1 MPRARRLL
9 LIALIVLLAAALR
22 EWAARRLPVDFDEP
36 TYFAAAAGYA
46 DALRAG
52 DLGGLADHDTSPEHP
67 GLVKLLYA
75 AVLLGRPAPPDAIG
89 APLEPLRGAAGPALR
104 RAAIVFGV
112 AHVLLLAVVSPAAG
126 ALLAIHSYTVKYTA
140 QIYLEALPMFTA
152 TVCVLSYKAAVRGTH
167 AKTRSSPSKEGF
179 FNLANSASLRETFFW
194 TISAVALG
202 LTAAGKYVY
211 AVAGLAVA
219 ADWLWRAVAERRPG
233 RLLVLVGWGGLALL
247 VFFAANLVLWP
258 APLPRLWASLAFH
271 VGYSQSAYVA
281 QSGYPWY
288 QPFIWLLAPLP
299 ARWHPGIIITP
310 LDTLTALLGVVGAA
324 PLWRRGGRVV
334 VLWWLIGLVF
344 TLLWS
349 TKWPQYSL
357 IMTAPMCLCA
367 AEGLR
372 ALWARLVGRQNSTPG
387 RKEARTQGIG

>member
-9 LIALIVLLAAALR
+9 LIAMIVLLAAALR

-52 DLGGLADHDTSPEHP
+52 ALAGLADHDTSPEHP

-75 AVLLGRPAPPDAIG
+75 AVLLGQPAPPDDIG
-89 APLEPLRGAAGPALR
+89 APLEPLRGAAGPPLR
-104 RAAIVFGV
+104 RASAVFGV

-126 ALLAIHSYTVKYTA
+126 ALLAVHTYTVKYTA

-152 TVCVLSYKAAVRGTH
+152 TVCVLSYMAAVRGTH
-167 AKTRSSPSKEGF
+167 AKTQSSPSKEGL
-179 FNLANSASLRETFFW
+179 FNLANSASLREAFFW

-211 AVAGLAVA
+211 AVAGLAVV

-247 VFFAANLVLWP
+247 VFFAANPVLWP

-288 QPFIWLLAPLP
+288 QPFVWLLAPLP
-299 ARWHPGIIITP
+299 ARWHPGIIVTP
-310 LDTLTALLGVVGAA
+310 LDTLTALLGVVGTV
-324 PLWRRGGRVV
+324 PLWRRGGRVI

-357 IMTAPMCLCA
+357 VMTAPMCLCA

-372 ALWARLVGRQNSTPG
+372 VLWARLAGGKNSTPG